1 MEKKKWIKS
10 NECMV
15 KGCTNKKHEGNFVGD
30 MCVPCYEM
38 ITTGEIKYG
47 KTFIHDLRDKIVKH
61 EELLSNLTDVLEEY
75 TK

>member
-38 ITTGEIKYG
+38 ITEGKMNPSKNFIYTMYQELENVKKRLRQIK
-47 KTFIHDLRDKIVKH
+47 K
-61 EELLSNLTDVLEEY
+61 Y
-75 TK
+75 THIN